1 MSYSLR
7 LEVYVIIFDNTWY
20 SMTSIVYLKYHLLGW
35 DKEPWRQ
42 KSIWAEETGKEVSVH
57 LPLSGKRYGHAC
69 IKWNVSKYVYKLRE
83 LNGCDLF
90 FIDCISL
97 L

>member
-35 DKEPWRQ
+35 DKEPSGQ

-69 IKWNVSKYVYKLRE
+69 IKWNVSKYVYKLKE

-90 FIDCISL
+90 FIDCIGL

>member
-35 DKEPWRQ
+35 DKEPWGQ

-57 LPLSGKRYGHAC
+57 LPL
-69 IKWNVSKYVYKLRE
+69 
-83 LNGCDLF
+83 
-90 FIDCISL
+90 
-97 L
+97 